1 MSFFG
6 GGKSSA
12 PSTPS
17 TTTSIVREAPGVESR
32 KLELMDIAR
41 QVAQQ
46 PINLPDI
53 QVAPLSALEQQ
64 GITAAGTTGVG
75 AGTLGQGIQ
84 SILGAPTA
92 ATTAQ
97 QLAGQ
102 YGAGAVGSAGLGQQ
116 QAGQAGQ
123 LANLYGAGALQTA
136 AAGPN
141 VSQFL
146 NPYQQ
151 YVIDEIN
158 RQSQMEQNRLAAQA
172 VGSGAF
178 GGGRQGI
185 QAAEQERARL
195 GQIGQLQATGFQTA
209 LGAAQ
214 RQQQLATQTGLQAGQ
229 LGLGAGQLGLSGA
242 QLGAQTGL
250 QAGQLGLSGGQLAA
264 QTGLAAGQQLGA
276 LGQTQQQMA
285 QQDIN
290 QLFGAGGVQRQ
301 LAQAALDAQR
311 QSTLQQQYEP
321 YQRAEFLANLYAAG
335 PKSQSGL
342 TMGTAPTT
350 SPLAQAVGT
359 GIGAFTAYQGVQ
371 NQ

>member
-6 GGKSSA
+6 GGRSQPA
-12 PSTPS
+12 ATPD
-17 TTTSIVREAPGVESR
+17 TTTSFVREAPGIESR

-41 QVAQQ
+41 QVAQE
-46 PINLPDI
+46 PIKLPDI

-64 GITAAGTTGVG
+64 GMTAAGTTG
-75 AGTLGQGIQ
+75 I
-84 SILGAPTA
+84 GAPTLQQGIAQITGA
-92 ATTAQ
+92 AAPI
-97 QLAGQ
+97 
-102 YGAGAVGSAGLGQQ
+102 GSADIAQ
-116 QAGQAGQ
+116 
-123 LANLYGAGALQTA
+123 Y
-136 AAGPN
+136 
-141 VSQFL
+141 L

-151 YVIDEIN
+151 YVTGEIA
-158 RQSQMEQNRLAAQA
+158 RQGQMMQNQLGAQA
-172 VGSGAF
+172 VGAGAF
-178 GGGRQGI
+178 GGGREGVQ
-185 QAAEQERARL
+185 QAE
-195 GQIGQLQATGFQTA
+195 LQARTLEAMGRAQQQGFGTA

-214 RQQQLATQTGLQAGQ
+214 RQQQV
-229 LGLGAGQLGLSGA
+229 
-242 QLGAQTGL
+242 
-250 QAGQLGLSGGQLAA
+250 
-264 QTGLAAGQQLGA
+264 GLAAGQQLGA

-335 PKSQSGL
+335 PKTQSGI